1 MATVSAPAKRA
12 QRLRPAPLW
21 LSLLLAFLAYFLLDF
36 SLRLFYG
43 SMSDVSL
50 WAWQPLVFTL
60 LWSGT
65 MTAIAALLPRT
76 GRRIFLLVTFV
87 PLALLT
93 IAHCVLY
100 QLTGTCFSFADLAY
114 AGDGARFVSAA
125 YFHLKVGQW
134 LSIAVC
140 LAMMLCAVIFM
151 PKARPGRR
159 GRIVAAVLA
168 VACAAGI
175 VVVHNVLAYRG
186 DDQDRSEYLSWD
198 NAESHDTFRD
208 TYTDFS
214 NPNRCLMLTGLY
226 QYTVRGAAVT
236 LWPQDTA
243 TDQRLA
249 ELDDYYASHPK
260 EAADTPMTGA
270 FAGKNLILIMMES
283 VDDWLVTPE
292 YMPNL
297 YRLEQEGVYFRNYY
311 APIFLA
317 AATFNSEFTANTG
330 MIAPEYQVRNSY
342 YTEHALPYSLANLF
356 CDAGYRARSY
366 HAANPNIYNRGQIHL
381 NFGYESYNDYGD
393 LGMDDYMLDSQL
405 LRGYDQIVSD
415 EPFFSFII
423 TYSGHGPYTTEQQ
436 NISEPHLDRART
448 VIDYSTVPYTTE
460 AQKEE
465 YTRAVAQAM
474 ETDAFIGGLRE
485 QLEADGHAEDT
496 VLMLF
501 TDHYCKYFSDT
512 ELIEA
517 IKGTSD
523 HNLLSNVPFVI
534 WTEGITP
541 QVSENTSA
549 RWTSRRRS
557 WTCSRWT
564 PTCAIISA
572 TICSARTAAWSTF
585 ATTRGMTA
593 RPMTPAMTPQAIR
606 PCWPCASSSMSRRI
620 RSAMTTLP
628 ICSGAGSSIRMNRN
642 AAKSAPNAMHSG
654 RFSDFRGHPF
664 IPGIRSRI
672 VLDSLTVTVHAA
684 ECVVPSAAV
693 ICRITDV
700 EPTAAAVAVTE

>member
-1 MATVSAPAKRA
+1 MATVSAPVKRA
-12 QRLRPAPLW
+12 RRLRLAPLW
-21 LSLLLAFLAYFLLDF
+21 LSLLPAFLAYFFLDF

-43 SMSDVSL
+43 AMSNVSL

-87 PLALLT
+87 PFALLT
-93 IAHCVLY
+93 ITHCVLY

-140 LAMMLCAVIFM
+140 LALMLCAVIFT
-151 PKARPGRR
+151 PQTHIGRR
-159 GRIVAAVLA
+159 GGIAAAVLA
-168 VACAAGI
+168 AACAAGI
-175 VVVHNVLAYRG
+175 FVVHTTQMPRG
-186 DDQDRSEYLSWD
+186 GIMEHNEYLAWND
-198 NAESHDTFRD
+198 AESHDTLADAYAEFI
-208 TYTDFS
+208 
-214 NPNRCLMLTGLY
+214 NANRCLMFSGLY
-226 QYTVRGAAVT
+226 QYTVRGAVVT
-236 LWPQDTA
+236 IWPQTTADTE
-243 TDQRLA
+243 RIA
-249 ELDDYYASHPK
+249 ELDAYYAAHPK
-260 EAADTPMTGA
+260 QAADTPMTGA

-356 CDAGYRARSY
+356 CDAGYSARSY

-485 QLEADGHAEDT
+485 RLEADGHAEDT

-501 TDHYCKYFSDT
+501 TDHYCKYFSDA
-512 ELIEA
+512 EFISA
-517 IKGTSD
+517 IKGETD
-523 HNLLSNVPFVI
+523 RNMLSNVPFVI

-541 QVSENTSA
+541 QVYDKYVSTMDIA
-549 RWTSRRRS
+549 
-557 WTCSRWT
+557 
-564 PTCAIISA
+564 PTVVDLFSLDADLRYYIGNDMFGPDGGVVYF
-572 TICSARTAAWSTF
+572 RNYAWYDGKTYD
-585 ATTRGMTA
+585 TGND
-593 RPMTPAMTPQAIR
+593 
-606 PCWPCASSSMSRRI
+606 ASSNPAVLAMREQAREQLDVSQDTFRYDYFACLQRR
-620 RSAMTTLP
+620 
-628 ICSGAGSSIRMNRN
+628 
-642 AAKSAPNAMHSG
+642 
-654 RFSDFRGHPF
+654 
-664 IPGIRSRI
+664 GI
-672 VLDSLTVTVHAA
+672 LNPD
-684 ECVVPSAAV
+684 E
-693 ICRITDV
+693 
-700 EPTAAAVAVTE
+700 

>member
-1 MATVSAPAKRA
+1 MATVSAPVKRA
-12 QRLRPAPLW
+12 RRLRPAPLW
-21 LSLLLAFLAYFLLDF
+21 LSLLPAFLAYFFLDF

-43 SMSDVSL
+43 AMSNVSL

-87 PLALLT
+87 PFALLT
-93 IAHCVLY
+93 ITHCVLY

-140 LAMMLCAVIFM
+140 LAMMLCAVIFT
-151 PKARPGRR
+151 PQTHVGRR
-159 GRIVAAVLA
+159 GGIAAAVLA
-168 VACAAGI
+168 AACAAGI
-175 VVVHNVLAYRG
+175 FVVHTVLMPKGGAVEH
-186 DDQDRSEYLSWD
+186 SEYLAWD
-198 NAESHDTFRD
+198 NAESHDTLADAYAEF
-208 TYTDFS
+208 T
-214 NPNRCLMLTGLY
+214 NANRCLMFSGLY
-226 QYTVRGAAVT
+226 QYTVRGAVVT
-236 LWPQDTA
+236 IWPQTTADTE
-243 TDQRLA
+243 RIA
-249 ELDDYYASHPK
+249 ELDAYYAAHPK
-260 EAADTPMTGA
+260 QAADTPMTGA
-270 FAGKNLILIMMES
+270 FAGKNLIFIMMES
-283 VDDWLVTPE
+283 MDDWLVTPE

-297 YRLEQEGVYFRNYY
+297 YRLEQEGVDFRNYY

-356 CDAGYRARSY
+356 RDAGYRARSY
-366 HAANPNIYNRGQIHL
+366 HAANPSIYNRGEIHL

-436 NISEPHLDRART
+436 NISEPHLDRARA

-485 QLEADGHAEDT
+485 RLEADGHAEDT

-501 TDHYCKYFSDT
+501 TDHYCKYFSDA
-512 ELIEA
+512 ELISA
-517 IKGTSD
+517 IKGETD
-523 HNLLSNVPFVI
+523 RNMLSNVPFVI

-541 QVSENTSA
+541 QVSEKYVSTMDIA
-549 RWTSRRRS
+549 
-557 WTCSRWT
+557 
-564 PTCAIISA
+564 PTIVDLFSLDADLRYYIGNDMFGPDGGVVYF
-572 TICSARTAAWSTF
+572 RNYAWYDGKTYD
-585 ATTRGMTA
+585 TGND
-593 RPMTPAMTPQAIR
+593 
-606 PCWPCASSSMSRRI
+606 ASSNPAVLAMREQAREQLDVSQDTFRYDYFACLQRR
-620 RSAMTTLP
+620 
-628 ICSGAGSSIRMNRN
+628 
-642 AAKSAPNAMHSG
+642 
-654 RFSDFRGHPF
+654 
-664 IPGIRSRI
+664 GI
-672 VLDSLTVTVHAA
+672 LNPD
-684 ECVVPSAAV
+684 E
-693 ICRITDV
+693 
-700 EPTAAAVAVTE
+700 

>member
-1 MATVSAPAKRA
+1 MATVSAPVERVR
-12 QRLRPAPLW
+12 RLRPAPLW
-21 LSLLLAFLAYFLLDF
+21 LSLLPAFLAYFLLDF

-114 AGDGARFVSAA
+114 AGDGARFVSAS
-125 YFHLKVGQW
+125 YFRLRKGEW
-134 LSIAVC
+134 FSLAVC

-151 PKARPGRR
+151 PKAHVGRR
-159 GRIVAAVLA
+159 GGIAAAVLA
-168 VACAAGI
+168 AACAAGI
-175 VVVHNVLAYRG
+175 LVVHTTQMPQGGIVEHN
-186 DDQDRSEYLSWD
+186 EYFAWN
-198 NAESHDTFRD
+198 NAASHDTLSE
-208 TYTDFS
+208 TYAEFT
-214 NPNRCLMLTGLY
+214 NANRCLMLTGLY

-297 YRLEQEGVYFRNYY
+297 WRMEQEGLYFPNYY
-311 APIFLA
+311 APMFLA

-330 MIAPEYQVRNSY
+330 LIAPEYQVRNSY
-342 YTEHALPYSLANLF
+342 YAEHALPYSLANLF

-485 QLEADGHAEDT
+485 RLEAAGHAEDT

-501 TDHYCKYFSDT
+501 TDHYCKYFSDV
-512 ELIEA
+512 ELISA
-517 IKGTSD
+517 IKGETD
-523 HNLLSNVPFVI
+523 RNMLSNVPFVI

-541 QVSENTSA
+541 QVSEKYVSTMDIA
-549 RWTSRRRS
+549 
-557 WTCSRWT
+557 
-564 PTCAIISA
+564 PTIVDLFSLDADLRYYIGNDMFGPDGGVVYF
-572 TICSARTAAWSTF
+572 RNYAWYDGKTYD
-585 ATTRGMTA
+585 TGND
-593 RPMTPAMTPQAIR
+593 
-606 PCWPCASSSMSRRI
+606 ASSNPAVLAMREQLNVSQDTFRYDYFAYLQRR
-620 RSAMTTLP
+620 
-628 ICSGAGSSIRMNRN
+628 
-642 AAKSAPNAMHSG
+642 
-654 RFSDFRGHPF
+654 
-664 IPGIRSRI
+664 GI
-672 VLDSLTVTVHAA
+672 LNPD
-684 ECVVPSAAV
+684 E
-693 ICRITDV
+693 
-700 EPTAAAVAVTE
+700 

>member
-1 MATVSAPAKRA
+1 MATVSAPVKRMR
-12 QRLRPAPLW
+12 RLRPAPLW
-21 LSLLLAFLAYFLLDF
+21 LSLLPAFLAYFFLDF

-43 SMSDVSL
+43 AMSDVSL

-87 PLALLT
+87 PFVLLSIT
-93 IAHCVLY
+93 HCVLY

-140 LAMMLCAVIFM
+140 LALMLSAVIFT
-151 PKARPGRR
+151 PQTHVGRR
-159 GRIVAAVLA
+159 GGIAAAVLA
-168 VACAAGI
+168 AACAAGI
-175 VVVHNVLAYRG
+175 FVVHTTQMPRG
-186 DDQDRSEYLSWD
+186 GAVEHSEYLAWD
-198 NAESHDTFRD
+198 NAESHDTLADAYAEF
-208 TYTDFS
+208 T
-214 NPNRCLMLTGLY
+214 NANRCLMFSGLY

-236 LWPQDTA
+236 LWPQTTADTE
-243 TDQRLA
+243 RIA
-249 ELDDYYASHPK
+249 ELDAYYAAHPK
-260 EAADTPMTGA
+260 QAADTPLTGA
-270 FAGKNLILIMMES
+270 FAGKNLIMMES

-297 YRLEQEGVYFRNYY
+297 YRLEQEGVDFRNYY

-330 MIAPEYQVRNSY
+330 LIAPEYQVRNSY
-342 YTEHALPYSLANLF
+342 YSEHALPYSLPNRF
-356 CDAGYRARSY
+356 RDAGYRARSY

-436 NISEPHLDRART
+436 NISEPHLDRARA

-485 QLEADGHAEDT
+485 RLEADGHAEDT
-496 VLMLF
+496 VLVLF

-541 QVSENTSA
+541 QVSEKYVSTMDIAPTIVDLFSLDTDLRYYIGNDMFGPDGGVVYFRNYAWYDGKTYDTGNDASTNPA
-549 RWTSRRRS
+549 VLAMRRQVREQLDVS
-557 WTCSRWT
+557 QD
-564 PTCAIISA
+564 
-572 TICSARTAAWSTF
+572 TF
-585 ATTRGMTA
+585 RYDYFAYLQRRGILN
-593 RPMTPAMTPQAIR
+593 P
-606 PCWPCASSSMSRRI
+606 
-620 RSAMTTLP
+620 
-628 ICSGAGSSIRMNRN
+628 
-642 AAKSAPNAMHSG
+642 
-654 RFSDFRGHPF
+654 D
-664 IPGIRSRI
+664 
-672 VLDSLTVTVHAA
+672 
-684 ECVVPSAAV
+684 E
-693 ICRITDV
+693 
-700 EPTAAAVAVTE
+700 

>member
-1 MATVSAPAKRA
+1 MATVSAPVKRVR
-12 QRLRPAPLW
+12 RLRPAPLW
-21 LSLLLAFLAYFLLDF
+21 LSLLPAFLAYYFLDF

-43 SMSDVSL
+43 AMSDVSL

-87 PLALLT
+87 PFALLT

-140 LAMMLCAVIFM
+140 LALMLCAVIFT
-151 PKARPGRR
+151 PQTRVGRR
-159 GRIVAAVLA
+159 GGIAAAVLA
-168 VACAAGI
+168 AACAAGI
-175 VVVHNVLAYRG
+175 FAVHTVLMPKGGAVEH
-186 DDQDRSEYLSWD
+186 SEYLAWD
-198 NAESHDTFRD
+198 NAESHDTLADAYAEF
-208 TYTDFS
+208 T
-214 NPNRCLMLTGLY
+214 NANRCLMFSGLY
-226 QYTVRGAAVT
+226 QYTVRGAVVT
-236 LWPQDTA
+236 IWPQTTADTE
-243 TDQRLA
+243 RIA
-249 ELDDYYASHPK
+249 ELDAYYAAHPK
-260 EAADTPMTGA
+260 QAADTPMTGA

-297 YRLEQEGVYFRNYY
+297 YRLEQEGVYSRNYY

-342 YTEHALPYSLANLF
+342 YSEHALPYSLPNRF
-356 CDAGYRARSY
+356 RDAGYCARSF

-381 NFGYESYNDYGD
+381 NFGYESYNDASVLD
-393 LGMDDYMLDSQL
+393 MDSYMLDAQML
-405 LRGYDQIVSD
+405 NGYDRIVSD

-423 TYSGHGPYTTEQQ
+423 TYSGHGPYTEEQDT
-436 NISEPHLDRART
+436 ISAPHLARARA
-448 VIDYSTVPYTTE
+448 VIDYSTVPYTAE

-474 ETDAFIGGLRE
+474 ETDALIGGLRE
-485 QLEADGHAEDT
+485 RLEADGHAEDT

-517 IKGTSD
+517 IKGTGD
-523 HNLLSNVPFVI
+523 HNLLSNVQFVI
-534 WTEGITP
+534 WTEGIAP
-541 QVSENTSA
+541 QVYDKYVSTMDIA
-549 RWTSRRRS
+549 
-557 WTCSRWT
+557 
-564 PTCAIISA
+564 PTVVDLFSLDADLRYYIGNDMFGPDGGVVYF
-572 TICSARTAAWSTF
+572 RNYAWYDGKTYD
-585 ATTRGMTA
+585 TGND
-593 RPMTPAMTPQAIR
+593 
-606 PCWPCASSSMSRRI
+606 ASSNPAVLAMREQVREQLDVSQDTFRYDYFACLQRR
-620 RSAMTTLP
+620 
-628 ICSGAGSSIRMNRN
+628 
-642 AAKSAPNAMHSG
+642 
-654 RFSDFRGHPF
+654 
-664 IPGIRSRI
+664 GI
-672 VLDSLTVTVHAA
+672 LNPD
-684 ECVVPSAAV
+684 E
-693 ICRITDV
+693 
-700 EPTAAAVAVTE
+700 

>member
-1 MATVSAPAKRA
+1 MATVSAPVKRA
-12 QRLRPAPLW
+12 RRLRLAPLW
-21 LSLLLAFLAYFLLDF
+21 LGLLPAFLAYFFLDF

-43 SMSDVSL
+43 AMSNVSL

-87 PLALLT
+87 PFALLT
-93 IAHCVLY
+93 ITHCVLY

-140 LAMMLCAVIFM
+140 LALMLCAVIFT
-151 PKARPGRR
+151 PQTHIGRR
-159 GRIVAAVLA
+159 GGIAAAVLA
-168 VACAAGI
+168 AACAAGI
-175 VVVHNVLAYRG
+175 FVVHTTQMPRG
-186 DDQDRSEYLSWD
+186 GIMEHNEYLAWND
-198 NAESHDTFRD
+198 AESHDTLADAYAEFI
-208 TYTDFS
+208 
-214 NPNRCLMLTGLY
+214 NANRCLMFSGLY
-226 QYTVRGAAVT
+226 QYTVRGAVVT
-236 LWPQDTA
+236 IWPQTTADTE
-243 TDQRLA
+243 RIA
-249 ELDDYYASHPK
+249 ELDAYYAAHPK
-260 EAADTPMTGA
+260 QAADTPMTGA

-342 YTEHALPYSLANLF
+342 YSEHALPYSLPNRF
-356 CDAGYRARSY
+356 RDAGYCALSF

-381 NFGYESYNDYGD
+381 NFGYESYN
-393 LGMDDYMLDSQL
+393 
-405 LRGYDQIVSD
+405 
-415 EPFFSFII
+415 FII
-423 TYSGHGPYTTEQQ
+423 TYSGHGPYTEEQDT
-436 NISEPHLDRART
+436 ISAPHLARARA

-485 QLEADGHAEDT
+485 RLEADGHAEDT

-501 TDHYCKYFSDT
+501 TDHYCKYFSDA
-512 ELIEA
+512 EFISA
-517 IKGTSD
+517 IKGETD
-523 HNLLSNVPFVI
+523 RNMLSNVPFVI
-534 WTEGITP
+534 WAEGIAP
-541 QVSENTSA
+541 QVYDKYVSTMDIA
-549 RWTSRRRS
+549 
-557 WTCSRWT
+557 
-564 PTCAIISA
+564 PTVVDLFSLDADLRYYIGNDMFGPDGGVVYF
-572 TICSARTAAWSTF
+572 RNYAWYDGKTYD
-585 ATTRGMTA
+585 TGND
-593 RPMTPAMTPQAIR
+593 
-606 PCWPCASSSMSRRI
+606 ASSNPAVLAMREQVREQLDVSQDTFRYDYFACLQRR
-620 RSAMTTLP
+620 
-628 ICSGAGSSIRMNRN
+628 
-642 AAKSAPNAMHSG
+642 
-654 RFSDFRGHPF
+654 
-664 IPGIRSRI
+664 GI
-672 VLDSLTVTVHAA
+672 LNPD
-684 ECVVPSAAV
+684 E
-693 ICRITDV
+693 
-700 EPTAAAVAVTE
+700 

>member
-1 MATVSAPAKRA
+1 MATVSAPVKRVR
-12 QRLRPAPLW
+12 RLRPAPLW
-21 LSLLLAFLAYFLLDF
+21 LSLLPAFLAYFFLDF

-43 SMSDVSL
+43 AMSDVSL

-87 PLALLT
+87 PFALLT

-140 LAMMLCAVIFM
+140 LALMLCAVIFT
-151 PKARPGRR
+151 PQTRPGRR
-159 GRIVAAVLA
+159 GRIAAAVLA
-168 VACAAGI
+168 AACAAGI
-175 VVVHNVLAYRG
+175 FVVHTTQMPRG
-186 DDQDRSEYLSWD
+186 GIVEHNEYLAWD
-198 NAESHDTFRD
+198 NAESHDTLADAYAEF
-208 TYTDFS
+208 T
-214 NPNRCLMLTGLY
+214 NANRCLMLTGLY

-236 LWPQDTA
+236 LWPQTTADTE
-243 TDQRLA
+243 RIA
-249 ELDDYYASHPK
+249 ELDAYYAAHPK
-260 EAADTPMTGA
+260 QAADTPMTGA

-330 MIAPEYQVRNSY
+330 LIAPEYQVRNSY
-342 YTEHALPYSLANLF
+342 YAEHALPYSLANLF
-356 CDAGYRARSY
+356 RDAGYRARSY

-405 LRGYDQIVSD
+405 LRGYDRIVSD

-423 TYSGHGPYTTEQQ
+423 TYSGHGPYTEEQDT
-436 NISEPHLDRART
+436 ISAPHLARARA

-485 QLEADGHAEDT
+485 RLEADGHAKDT

-517 IKGTSD
+517 IKGTGD

-541 QVSENTSA
+541 QVSEKYVSTMDIAPTVVDLFSLDADLRYYIGNDMFGPNGGVVYFRNYAWYDGKTYDTGNDASTNPA
-549 RWTSRRRS
+549 VLAMREHVREQIDISQDTFRS
-557 WTCSRWT
+557 DY
-564 PTCAIISA
+564 
-572 TICSARTAAWSTF
+572 F
-585 ATTRGMTA
+585 AYL
-593 RPMTPAMTPQAIR
+593 QK
-606 PCWPCASSSMSRRI
+606 
-620 RSAMTTLP
+620 RS
-628 ICSGAGSSIRMNRN
+628 G
-642 AAKSAPNAMHSG
+642 
-654 RFSDFRGHPF
+654 
-664 IPGIRSRI
+664 
-672 VLDSLTVTVHAA
+672 
-684 ECVVPSAAV
+684 E
-693 ICRITDV
+693 
-700 EPTAAAVAVTE
+700 TETK

>member
-1 MATVSAPAKRA
+1 MATVSAPVKRVR
-12 QRLRPAPLW
+12 RLRPAPLW
-21 LSLLLAFLAYFLLDF
+21 LSLLPAFLAYFFLDF

-43 SMSDVSL
+43 AMSNVSL

-87 PLALLT
+87 PFALLT

-140 LAMMLCAVIFM
+140 LALMLCAVIFT
-151 PKARPGRR
+151 PQTRPGRR
-159 GRIVAAVLA
+159 GGIAAAALA
-168 VACAAGI
+168 IACAVG
-175 VVVHNVLAYRG
+175 VFTVHTMLMPKGGAVEH
-186 DDQDRSEYLSWD
+186 SEYLAWD
-198 NAESHDTFRD
+198 NAESHDTLADAYAEF
-208 TYTDFS
+208 T
-214 NPNRCLMLTGLY
+214 NANRCLMLTGLY

-243 TDQRLA
+243 TDQRIA

-260 EAADTPMTGA
+260 EAADTPMTGV
-270 FAGKNLILIMMES
+270 FAGKNLIFIMMES
-283 VDDWLVTPE
+283 MDDWFVTPE

-297 YRLEQEGVYFRNYY
+297 YRMEQEGVYFRNYY

-342 YTEHALPYSLANLF
+342 YAEHALPYSLANLF
-356 CDAGYRARSY
+356 RDAGYRARSY

-381 NFGYESYNDYGD
+381 NFGYESYSDYGD

-436 NISEPHLDRART
+436 NISDPHLEQARAA
-448 VIDYSTVPYTTE
+448 IDYSTVPYTTE

-485 QLEADGHAEDT
+485 RLEADGHAEDT
-496 VLMLF
+496 VLVLF

-517 IKGTSD
+517 IKGTGD

-541 QVSENTSA
+541 QVYDKYVSTMDIAPTIVDLFSLDADLRYYIGNDMFGPDGGVVYFRNYAWYDGKTYDTGNDASTNPAVLAMREQVREQIDVSQDTFRYDYFA
-549 RWTSRRRS
+549 YLQRR
-557 WTCSRWT
+557 
-564 PTCAIISA
+564 
-572 TICSARTAAWSTF
+572 
-585 ATTRGMTA
+585 
-593 RPMTPAMTPQAIR
+593 
-606 PCWPCASSSMSRRI
+606 
-620 RSAMTTLP
+620 
-628 ICSGAGSSIRMNRN
+628 
-642 AAKSAPNAMHSG
+642 
-654 RFSDFRGHPF
+654 
-664 IPGIRSRI
+664 GI
-672 VLDSLTVTVHAA
+672 LNPD
-684 ECVVPSAAV
+684 E
-693 ICRITDV
+693 
-700 EPTAAAVAVTE
+700 

>member
-114 AGDGARFVSAA
+114 AGDGARFISAS
-125 YFHLKVGQW
+125 YFRLRKGEW
-134 LSIAVC
+134 FSLTVC

-175 VVVHNVLAYRG
+175 IVVHNVLVYRG

-342 YTEHALPYSLANLF
+342 YAEHALPYSLANLF
-356 CDAGYRARSY
+356 RDAGYRARSY

-501 TDHYCKYFSDT
+501 TDHYCKYFSDV
-512 ELIEA
+512 ELISA
-517 IKGTSD
+517 IKGETD
-523 HNLLSNVPFVI
+523 RNMLSNVPFVI

-541 QVSENTSA
+541 QVSEKYVSTMDIA
-549 RWTSRRRS
+549 
-557 WTCSRWT
+557 
-564 PTCAIISA
+564 PTIVDLFSLDADLRYYIGNDMFGPDGGVVYF
-572 TICSARTAAWSTF
+572 RNYAWYDGKTYD
-585 ATTRGMTA
+585 TGND
-593 RPMTPAMTPQAIR
+593 
-606 PCWPCASSSMSRRI
+606 ASSNPAVLAMREQLDVSQDTFRYDYFAYLQRR
-620 RSAMTTLP
+620 
-628 ICSGAGSSIRMNRN
+628 
-642 AAKSAPNAMHSG
+642 
-654 RFSDFRGHPF
+654 
-664 IPGIRSRI
+664 GI
-672 VLDSLTVTVHAA
+672 LNPD
-684 ECVVPSAAV
+684 E
-693 ICRITDV
+693 
-700 EPTAAAVAVTE
+700 

>member
-114 AGDGARFVSAA
+114 AGDGARFISAS
-125 YFHLKVGQW
+125 YFRLRKGEW
-134 LSIAVC
+134 FSLAVC
-140 LAMMLCAVIFM
+140 LVMMLCAVIFM
-151 PKARPGRR
+151 PQTHVGRR
-159 GRIVAAVLA
+159 GRIAAAVLA
-168 VACAAGI
+168 AACAAGI
-175 VVVHNVLAYRG
+175 LVVHTTQMPRDGIVEHN
-186 DDQDRSEYLSWD
+186 EYFAWND
-198 NAESHDTFRD
+198 AASHDTLSE
-208 TYTDFS
+208 TYAEFT
-214 NPNRCLMLTGLY
+214 NANRCLMLTGLY

-297 YRLEQEGVYFRNYY
+297 WRMEQEGLYFPNYY
-311 APIFLA
+311 APMFLA

-330 MIAPEYQVRNSY
+330 LIAPEYQVRNSY
-342 YTEHALPYSLANLF
+342 YAEHALPYSLANLF
-356 CDAGYRARSY
+356 RDAGYSARSY

-485 QLEADGHAEDT
+485 RLEADGHAEDT

-501 TDHYCKYFSDT
+501 TDHYCKYFSDA
-512 ELIEA
+512 ELISA
-517 IKGTSD
+517 IKGETD
-523 HNLLSNVPFVI
+523 RNMLSNVPFVI

-541 QVSENTSA
+541 QVSEKYVSTMDIAPTIVDLFSLDADLRYYIGNDMFGPDGGVVYFRNYAWYDGKTYDTGSDDA
-549 RWTSRRRS
+549 PDPAVLAMRRQVREQLDVS
-557 WTCSRWT
+557 QD
-564 PTCAIISA
+564 
-572 TICSARTAAWSTF
+572 TF
-585 ATTRGMTA
+585 RYDYFAYLQRRGILN
-593 RPMTPAMTPQAIR
+593 P
-606 PCWPCASSSMSRRI
+606 
-620 RSAMTTLP
+620 
-628 ICSGAGSSIRMNRN
+628 
-642 AAKSAPNAMHSG
+642 
-654 RFSDFRGHPF
+654 D
-664 IPGIRSRI
+664 
-672 VLDSLTVTVHAA
+672 
-684 ECVVPSAAV
+684 E
-693 ICRITDV
+693 
-700 EPTAAAVAVTE
+700 

>member
-1 MATVSAPAKRA
+1 MATVSAPVKRA
-12 QRLRPAPLW
+12 RRLRPAPLW
-21 LSLLLAFLAYFLLDF
+21 LSLLPAFLAYFFLDF

-43 SMSDVSL
+43 AMSNVSL

-87 PLALLT
+87 PFALLT
-93 IAHCVLY
+93 ITHCVLY

-134 LSIAVC
+134 LSIVVC
-140 LAMMLCAVIFM
+140 LALMLCAVIFT
-151 PKARPGRR
+151 PQTHVGRR
-159 GRIVAAVLA
+159 GGIAAAVLA
-168 VACAAGI
+168 AVCAAGI
-175 VVVHNVLAYRG
+175 FVVHTTQMPRG
-186 DDQDRSEYLSWD
+186 GAVEHSEYLAWD
-198 NAESHDTFRD
+198 NAESHDTLADAYAEF
-208 TYTDFS
+208 T
-214 NPNRCLMLTGLY
+214 NANRCLMFSGLY

-236 LWPQDTA
+236 IWPQTTADTE
-243 TDQRLA
+243 RIA
-249 ELDDYYASHPK
+249 ELDAYYAAHPK
-260 EAADTPMTGA
+260 QAADTPMTGA

-342 YTEHALPYSLANLF
+342 YSEHALPYSLPNRF
-356 CDAGYRARSY
+356 RDAGYCARSF

-405 LRGYDQIVSD
+405 LRGYYQIVSD

-436 NISEPHLDRART
+436 NISEPHLDRARA

-485 QLEADGHAEDT
+485 RLEADGHAEDT
-496 VLMLF
+496 VLVLF

-517 IKGTSD
+517 IKGTGD

-541 QVSENTSA
+541 QVSEKYVSTMDIAPTIVDLFSLDADLRYYIGNDMFGPDGGVVYFRNYAWYDGKTYDTGNDASTNPA
-549 RWTSRRRS
+549 VLAMREQVREQIDISQDTFRSDYFAYLQRR
-557 WTCSRWT
+557 
-564 PTCAIISA
+564 
-572 TICSARTAAWSTF
+572 
-585 ATTRGMTA
+585 
-593 RPMTPAMTPQAIR
+593 
-606 PCWPCASSSMSRRI
+606 
-620 RSAMTTLP
+620 
-628 ICSGAGSSIRMNRN
+628 
-642 AAKSAPNAMHSG
+642 
-654 RFSDFRGHPF
+654 
-664 IPGIRSRI
+664 GI
-672 VLDSLTVTVHAA
+672 LNPD
-684 ECVVPSAAV
+684 E
-693 ICRITDV
+693 
-700 EPTAAAVAVTE
+700 

>member
-1 MATVSAPAKRA
+1 MATVSAPVKRVR
-12 QRLRPAPLW
+12 RLRPVPLW
-21 LSLLLAFLAYFLLDF
+21 LSLLLAFLAYFFLDF

-43 SMSDVSL
+43 AMSNVSL

-60 LWSGT
+60 LWSGM

-87 PLALLT
+87 PFALLT

-140 LAMMLCAVIFM
+140 LALMLCAVIFT
-151 PKARPGRR
+151 PQTHVGRR
-159 GRIVAAVLA
+159 GGIAAA
-168 VACAAGI
+168 AAGI
-175 VVVHNVLAYRG
+175 FVVHTTQMPRG
-186 DDQDRSEYLSWD
+186 GIVEHNEYLAWND
-198 NAESHDTFRD
+198 AESHDTLADAYAEF
-208 TYTDFS
+208 T
-214 NPNRCLMLTGLY
+214 NANRCLMFSGLY

-236 LWPQDTA
+236 LWQQTTADTE
-243 TDQRLA
+243 RIA

-342 YTEHALPYSLANLF
+342 YAEHALPYSLPNRF
-356 CDAGYRARSY
+356 RDAGYCARSF

-381 NFGYESYNDYGD
+381 NFGYESYSDYGD

-405 LRGYDQIVSD
+405 LRGYDRIVSD

-436 NISEPHLDRART
+436 NISDPHLEQARAA
-448 VIDYSTVPYTTE
+448 IDYSTVPYTTE

-474 ETDAFIGGLRE
+474 ETDAFIGGLRK

-496 VLMLF
+496 VLVLF
-501 TDHYCKYFSDT
+501 ADHYCKYFSDT

-517 IKGTSD
+517 IKGTGD

-541 QVSENTSA
+541 QVSEKYVSTMDIAPTIVDLFSLDADLRYYIGNDMFGSDGGVVYFRNYAWYDGKTYDTGNDASTNPA
-549 RWTSRRRS
+549 VLAMREHVHEQIDISQDTFRS
-557 WTCSRWT
+557 DY
-564 PTCAIISA
+564 
-572 TICSARTAAWSTF
+572 F
-585 ATTRGMTA
+585 AYL
-593 RPMTPAMTPQAIR
+593 QK
-606 PCWPCASSSMSRRI
+606 
-620 RSAMTTLP
+620 RS
-628 ICSGAGSSIRMNRN
+628 G
-642 AAKSAPNAMHSG
+642 
-654 RFSDFRGHPF
+654 
-664 IPGIRSRI
+664 
-672 VLDSLTVTVHAA
+672 
-684 ECVVPSAAV
+684 E
-693 ICRITDV
+693 
-700 EPTAAAVAVTE
+700 TETK

>member
-1 MATVSAPAKRA
+1 M
-12 QRLRPAPLW
+12 
-21 LSLLLAFLAYFLLDF
+21 
-36 SLRLFYG
+36 
-43 SMSDVSL
+43 SL

-87 PLALLT
+87 PFVLLT

-140 LAMMLCAVIFM
+140 LALMLSAVIFT

-168 VACAAGI
+168 AACAAGI
-175 VVVHNVLAYRG
+175 FVVHTVLMPKGGAVEH
-186 DDQDRSEYLSWD
+186 SEYLAWD
-198 NAESHDTFRD
+198 NAESHDTLADAYAEF
-208 TYTDFS
+208 T
-214 NPNRCLMLTGLY
+214 NANCCLMLTGLY
-226 QYTVRGAAVT
+226 QYTVRGAVVT
-236 LWPQDTA
+236 IWPQTTADTE
-243 TDQRLA
+243 RIA
-249 ELDDYYASHPK
+249 ELDAYYAAHPK
-260 EAADTPMTGA
+260 QAADTPLTGA
-270 FAGKNLILIMMES
+270 FAGKNLIFIMMES
-283 VDDWLVTPE
+283 MDDWFVTPE

-342 YTEHALPYSLANLF
+342 YAEHALPYSLANLF
-356 CDAGYRARSY
+356 RDAGYRARSY

-393 LGMDDYMLDSQL
+393 LGMDDYTLDSQL
-405 LRGYDQIVSD
+405 LRGYDRIVSD

-436 NISEPHLDRART
+436 NISEPHLDRARAM
-448 VIDYSTVPYTTE
+448 IDYSTVPYTTE

-474 ETDAFIGGLRE
+474 ETDAFIGGLRKR
-485 QLEADGHAEDT
+485 LEADGHAEDT

-501 TDHYCKYFSDT
+501 TDHYCKYFSDA
-512 ELIEA
+512 ELISA
-517 IKGTSD
+517 IKGETD
-523 HNLLSNVPFVI
+523 RNMLSNVPFVI

-541 QVSENTSA
+541 QVYDKYVSTMDIA
-549 RWTSRRRS
+549 
-557 WTCSRWT
+557 
-564 PTCAIISA
+564 PTVVDLFSLDADLRYYIGNDMFGPDGGVVYF
-572 TICSARTAAWSTF
+572 RNYAWYDGKTYD
-585 ATTRGMTA
+585 TGND
-593 RPMTPAMTPQAIR
+593 
-606 PCWPCASSSMSRRI
+606 ASSNPAVLAMREQVREQIDISQDTFRYDYFAYLQRR
-620 RSAMTTLP
+620 
-628 ICSGAGSSIRMNRN
+628 
-642 AAKSAPNAMHSG
+642 
-654 RFSDFRGHPF
+654 
-664 IPGIRSRI
+664 GI
-672 VLDSLTVTVHAA
+672 LNPD
-684 ECVVPSAAV
+684 E
-693 ICRITDV
+693 
-700 EPTAAAVAVTE
+700 

>member
-1 MATVSAPAKRA
+1 MATVSAPVKRVR
-12 QRLRPAPLW
+12 RLRPAPLW

-87 PLALLT
+87 PFALLT
-93 IAHCVLY
+93 ITHCVLY

-140 LAMMLCAVIFM
+140 LALMLCAVIFM

-159 GRIVAAVLA
+159 GRIVAA
-168 VACAAGI
+168 
-175 VVVHNVLAYRG
+175 VLAYRG

-342 YTEHALPYSLANLF
+342 YAEHALPYSLANLF
-356 CDAGYRARSY
+356 RDAGYSARSY

-517 IKGTSD
+517 IKGETD
-523 HNLLSNVPFVI
+523 RNMLSNVPFVI

-541 QVSENTSA
+541 QVSEKYVSTMDIA
-549 RWTSRRRS
+549 
-557 WTCSRWT
+557 
-564 PTCAIISA
+564 PTIVDLFSLDADLRYYIGNDMFGPDGGVVYF
-572 TICSARTAAWSTF
+572 RNYAWYDGKTYD
-585 ATTRGMTA
+585 TGND
-593 RPMTPAMTPQAIR
+593 
-606 PCWPCASSSMSRRI
+606 ASSNPAVLALRRQV
-620 RSAMTTLP
+620 REQLDVSQDT
-628 ICSGAGSSIRMNRN
+628 
-642 AAKSAPNAMHSG
+642 
-654 RFSDFRGHPF
+654 FRYDYF
-664 IPGIRSRI
+664 AYLQRRGI
-672 VLDSLTVTVHAA
+672 LNPD
-684 ECVVPSAAV
+684 E
-693 ICRITDV
+693 
-700 EPTAAAVAVTE
+700 

>member
-1 MATVSAPAKRA
+1 MATVSAPVKRA
-12 QRLRPAPLW
+12 RRLRPAPLW
-21 LSLLLAFLAYFLLDF
+21 LSLLPAFLAYFFLDF

-43 SMSDVSL
+43 AMSNVSL

-87 PLALLT
+87 PFVLLT
-93 IAHCVLY
+93 ITHCVLY

-140 LAMMLCAVIFM
+140 LALMLCAVIFT
-151 PKARPGRR
+151 PQTHVGRR
-159 GRIVAAVLA
+159 GGIAAAVLA
-168 VACAAGI
+168 AACAAGI
-175 VVVHNVLAYRG
+175 FVVHATQMPRG
-186 DDQDRSEYLSWD
+186 GIVEHNEYLAWD
-198 NAESHDTFRD
+198 NAESHDTLADAYAEF
-208 TYTDFS
+208 T
-214 NPNRCLMLTGLY
+214 NANRCLMFSGLY
-226 QYTVRGAAVT
+226 QYTVRGAVVT
-236 LWPQDTA
+236 IWPQTTADTE
-243 TDQRLA
+243 RIA

-270 FAGKNLILIMMES
+270 FAGKNLIFIMMES

-330 MIAPEYQVRNSY
+330 LIAPEYQVRNSY
-342 YTEHALPYSLANLF
+342 YSEHALPYSLANLF
-356 CDAGYRARSY
+356 RDAGYCARSY

-381 NFGYESYNDYGD
+381 NFGYESYNGYGD

-436 NISEPHLDRART
+436 NISEPHLDRARA
-448 VIDYSTVPYTTE
+448 VIDYSAVPYTTE

-485 QLEADGHAEDT
+485 RLEADGHAEDT

-541 QVSENTSA
+541 QVYDKYVSTMDIA
-549 RWTSRRRS
+549 
-557 WTCSRWT
+557 
-564 PTCAIISA
+564 PTIVDLFSLDADLRYYIGNDMFGPDGGVVYF
-572 TICSARTAAWSTF
+572 RNYAWYDGKTYD
-585 ATTRGMTA
+585 TGND
-593 RPMTPAMTPQAIR
+593 
-606 PCWPCASSSMSRRI
+606 
-620 RSAMTTLP
+620 
-628 ICSGAGSSIRMNRN
+628 GSSNP
-642 AAKSAPNAMHSG
+642 AVLAMREQVREQLDVSQ
-654 RFSDFRGHPF
+654 DTFRYDYF
-664 IPGIRSRI
+664 ACLQRRGI
-672 VLDSLTVTVHAA
+672 LNPD
-684 ECVVPSAAV
+684 E
-693 ICRITDV
+693 
-700 EPTAAAVAVTE
+700 

>member
-1 MATVSAPAKRA
+1 MATVSAPVKRA
-12 QRLRPAPLW
+12 RRLRPAPLW
-21 LSLLLAFLAYFLLDF
+21 LSLLPAFLAYFFLDF

-43 SMSDVSL
+43 AMSNVSL

-87 PLALLT
+87 PFALLT
-93 IAHCVLY
+93 ITHCVLY

-140 LAMMLCAVIFM
+140 LALMLCAVIFT
-151 PKARPGRR
+151 PQTRVGRR
-159 GRIVAAVLA
+159 GRI
-168 VACAAGI
+168 
-175 VVVHNVLAYRG
+175 
-186 DDQDRSEYLSWD
+186 
-198 NAESHDTFRD
+198 
-208 TYTDFS
+208 
-214 NPNRCLMLTGLY
+214 
-226 QYTVRGAAVT
+226 AAVT

-342 YTEHALPYSLANLF
+342 YAEHALPYSLANLF
-356 CDAGYRARSY
+356 RDAGYSARSY

-485 QLEADGHAEDT
+485 RLEADGHAEDT

-501 TDHYCKYFSDT
+501 TDHYCKYFSDV
-512 ELIEA
+512 ELISA
-517 IKGTSD
+517 IKGETD
-523 HNLLSNVPFVI
+523 RNMLSNVPFVI

-541 QVSENTSA
+541 QVSEKYVSTMDIAPTIVDLFSLDADLRYYIGNDMFGPDGGVVYFRNYAWYDGKTYDTGSDDA
-549 RWTSRRRS
+549 PDPAVLAMRRQVREQLDVS
-557 WTCSRWT
+557 QD
-564 PTCAIISA
+564 
-572 TICSARTAAWSTF
+572 TF
-585 ATTRGMTA
+585 RYDYFAYLQRRGILN
-593 RPMTPAMTPQAIR
+593 P
-606 PCWPCASSSMSRRI
+606 
-620 RSAMTTLP
+620 
-628 ICSGAGSSIRMNRN
+628 
-642 AAKSAPNAMHSG
+642 
-654 RFSDFRGHPF
+654 D
-664 IPGIRSRI
+664 
-672 VLDSLTVTVHAA
+672 
-684 ECVVPSAAV
+684 E
-693 ICRITDV
+693 
-700 EPTAAAVAVTE
+700 

>member
-1 MATVSAPAKRA
+1 MATVSAPVERVR
-12 QRLRPAPLW
+12 RLRPAPLW
-21 LSLLLAFLAYFLLDF
+21 LSLLPAFLAYFLLDF

-114 AGDGARFVSAA
+114 AGDGARFVSAS
-125 YFHLKVGQW
+125 YFRLRKGEW
-134 LSIAVC
+134 FSLAVC

-151 PKARPGRR
+151 PKAHVGRR
-159 GRIVAAVLA
+159 GGIAAAVLA
-168 VACAAGI
+168 AACAAGI
-175 VVVHNVLAYRG
+175 LVVHTTQMPQGGIVEHN
-186 DDQDRSEYLSWD
+186 EYFAWN
-198 NAESHDTFRD
+198 NAASHDTLSE
-208 TYTDFS
+208 TYAEFT
-214 NPNRCLMLTGLY
+214 NANRCLMLTGLY

-297 YRLEQEGVYFRNYY
+297 WRMEQEGLYFPNYY
-311 APIFLA
+311 APMFLA

-330 MIAPEYQVRNSY
+330 LIAPEYQVRNSY
-342 YTEHALPYSLANLF
+342 YAEHALPYSLANLF

-436 NISEPHLDRART
+436 NISEPHLDRARA

-485 QLEADGHAEDT
+485 RLEADGHAEDT

-501 TDHYCKYFSDT
+501 TDHYCKYFSDV
-512 ELIEA
+512 ELISA
-517 IKGTSD
+517 IKGETD
-523 HNLLSNVPFVI
+523 RNMLSNVPFVI

-541 QVSENTSA
+541 QVSEKYVSTMDIAPTVVDLFSLDADLRYYIGNDMFGPDGGVVYFRNYAWYDGKTYDTGSDDA
-549 RWTSRRRS
+549 PDPAVLAVRRQVREQLNVS
-557 WTCSRWT
+557 QD
-564 PTCAIISA
+564 
-572 TICSARTAAWSTF
+572 TF
-585 ATTRGMTA
+585 RYDYFAYLQRRGILN
-593 RPMTPAMTPQAIR
+593 P
-606 PCWPCASSSMSRRI
+606 
-620 RSAMTTLP
+620 
-628 ICSGAGSSIRMNRN
+628 
-642 AAKSAPNAMHSG
+642 
-654 RFSDFRGHPF
+654 D
-664 IPGIRSRI
+664 
-672 VLDSLTVTVHAA
+672 
-684 ECVVPSAAV
+684 E
-693 ICRITDV
+693 
-700 EPTAAAVAVTE
+700 

>member
-1 MATVSAPAKRA
+1 MATVSAPVKRA
-12 QRLRPAPLW
+12 RRLRPAPLW
-21 LSLLLAFLAYFLLDF
+21 LSLLPAFLAYFFLDF

-43 SMSDVSL
+43 AMSNVPL

-87 PLALLT
+87 PFALLT

-140 LAMMLCAVIFM
+140 LALMLCAVIFT
-151 PKARPGRR
+151 PQTRPGRR
-159 GRIVAAVLA
+159 GRIAAAVLA
-168 VACAAGI
+168 AACAAGI
-175 VVVHNVLAYRG
+175 FAVHTTQMPRG
-186 DDQDRSEYLSWD
+186 GAVEHSEYLAWD
-198 NAESHDTFRD
+198 NAESHDTLADAYAEF
-208 TYTDFS
+208 T
-214 NPNRCLMLTGLY
+214 NANRCLMFSGLY
-226 QYTVRGAAVT
+226 QYTVRGVAVT
-236 LWPQDTA
+236 LWPQTTADTE
-243 TDQRLA
+243 RIA
-249 ELDDYYASHPK
+249 ELDAYYAAHPK
-260 EAADTPMTGA
+260 QAADTPMTGA

-356 CDAGYRARSY
+356 RDAGYRARSY

-485 QLEADGHAEDT
+485 RLEADGHAEDT

-501 TDHYCKYFSDT
+501 TDHYCKYFSDA
-512 ELIEA
+512 ELISA
-517 IKGTSD
+517 IKGETD
-523 HNLLSNVPFVI
+523 RNMLSNVPFVI

-541 QVSENTSA
+541 QVSEKYVSTMDIA
-549 RWTSRRRS
+549 
-557 WTCSRWT
+557 
-564 PTCAIISA
+564 PTIVDLFSLDADLRYYIGNDMFGPDGGVVYF
-572 TICSARTAAWSTF
+572 RNYAWYDGKTYD
-585 ATTRGMTA
+585 TGND
-593 RPMTPAMTPQAIR
+593 
-606 PCWPCASSSMSRRI
+606 ASSNPAVLAMRRQV
-620 RSAMTTLP
+620 REQLDVSQDT
-628 ICSGAGSSIRMNRN
+628 
-642 AAKSAPNAMHSG
+642 
-654 RFSDFRGHPF
+654 FRYDYF
-664 IPGIRSRI
+664 AYLQRRGI
-672 VLDSLTVTVHAA
+672 LNPD
-684 ECVVPSAAV
+684 E
-693 ICRITDV
+693 
-700 EPTAAAVAVTE
+700 

>member
-1 MATVSAPAKRA
+1 MATVSAPVKRA
-12 QRLRPAPLW
+12 RRLRPAPLW
-21 LSLLLAFLAYFLLDF
+21 LSLLPAFLAYFFLDF

-43 SMSDVSL
+43 AMSNVSL

-87 PLALLT
+87 PFALLT

-140 LAMMLCAVIFM
+140 LALMLCAVIFT
-151 PKARPGRR
+151 PQTHVGRR
-159 GRIVAAVLA
+159 GGIAAAVLA
-168 VACAAGI
+168 AACAAGI
-175 VVVHNVLAYRG
+175 FVVHTTQMPRG
-186 DDQDRSEYLSWD
+186 GAVEHSEYLAWD
-198 NAESHDTFRD
+198 NAESHDTLADAYAEF
-208 TYTDFS
+208 T
-214 NPNRCLMLTGLY
+214 NANRCLMFSGLY
-226 QYTVRGAAVT
+226 QYTVRGAVVT
-236 LWPQDTA
+236 IWPQTTADTE
-243 TDQRLA
+243 RIA
-249 ELDDYYASHPK
+249 ELDAYYAAHPK
-260 EAADTPMTGA
+260 QAADTPMTGA

-342 YTEHALPYSLANLF
+342 YTEHALPYSLPNLF
-356 CDAGYRARSY
+356 RDAGYRARSF

-381 NFGYESYNDYGD
+381 NFGYESYSDYGD

-436 NISEPHLDRART
+436 NISEPHLDRARA

-485 QLEADGHAEDT
+485 RLEADGHAEDT
-496 VLMLF
+496 VLVLF
-501 TDHYCKYFSDT
+501 TDHYCKYFSDV
-512 ELIEA
+512 ELISA
-517 IKGTSD
+517 IKGETD
-523 HNLLSNVPFVI
+523 RNMLSNVPFVI

-541 QVSENTSA
+541 RVSEKYVSTMDIA
-549 RWTSRRRS
+549 
-557 WTCSRWT
+557 
-564 PTCAIISA
+564 PTIVDLFSLDADLRYYIGNDMFGPDGGVVYF
-572 TICSARTAAWSTF
+572 RNYAWYDGKTYD
-585 ATTRGMTA
+585 TGND
-593 RPMTPAMTPQAIR
+593 
-606 PCWPCASSSMSRRI
+606 ASSNPAVLAMREQVREQLDVSQDTFRYDYFAYLQRR
-620 RSAMTTLP
+620 
-628 ICSGAGSSIRMNRN
+628 
-642 AAKSAPNAMHSG
+642 
-654 RFSDFRGHPF
+654 
-664 IPGIRSRI
+664 GI
-672 VLDSLTVTVHAA
+672 LNPD
-684 ECVVPSAAV
+684 E
-693 ICRITDV
+693 
-700 EPTAAAVAVTE
+700 

>member
-1 MATVSAPAKRA
+1 MATVSAPVKRA
-12 QRLRPAPLW
+12 RRLRPAPLW

-43 SMSDVSL
+43 SMSNVSL

-87 PLALLT
+87 PFVLLAIT
-93 IAHCVLY
+93 NCVLY

-114 AGDGARFVSAA
+114 AGDGARFISAS
-125 YFHLKVGQW
+125 YFR
-134 LSIAVC
+134 LSKGEWFSLAVC
-140 LAMMLCAVIFM
+140 MAMMLCAVIFM

-175 VVVHNVLAYRG
+175 VVVHNALAYRG

-243 TDQRLA
+243 TDQRIA

-260 EAADTPMTGA
+260 AAADTPMTGA
-270 FAGKNLILIMMES
+270 FAGKNLIFIMMES
-283 VDDWLVTPE
+283 MDDWLVTPE

-297 YRLEQEGVYFRNYY
+297 WRMEQEGLYFPNYY
-311 APIFLA
+311 APMFLSA
-317 AATFNSEFTANTG
+317 GTFNSEFTANTG
-330 MIAPEYQVRNSY
+330 LIAPEHHVRNSY
-342 YTEHALPYSLANLF
+342 YAEHALPYSLANLF
-356 CDAGYRARSY
+356 RDAGYSARSY

-436 NISEPHLDRART
+436 NISEPHLDRAPRGDRLQRRT
-448 VIDYSTVPYTTE
+448 VHDRGAERGVHPRRGTGHGDGRLHRRPARAAGGRRSRRGHG
-460 AQKEE
+460 A
-465 YTRAVAQAM
+465 RAVHGSLLQVFLRYGAHRGHQGHQRSQPAL
-474 ETDAFIGGLRE
+474 ERAVRDLDGGHHAAGLRKIR
-485 QLEADGHAEDT
+485 QHDGHRADDRGP
-496 VLMLF
+496 VLAG
-501 TDHYCKYFSDT
+501 YRP
-512 ELIEA
+512 A
-517 IKGTSD
+517 
-523 HNLLSNVPFVI
+523 LLYRQRYVRP
-534 WTEGITP
+534 G
-541 QVSENTSA
+541 
-549 RWTSRRRS
+549 RRR
-557 WTCSRWT
+557 
-564 PTCAIISA
+564 
-572 TICSARTAAWSTF
+572 
-585 ATTRGMTA
+585 GLL
-593 RPMTPAMTPQAIR
+593 PQLR
-606 PCWPCASSSMSRRI
+606 
-620 RSAMTTLP
+620 
-628 ICSGAGSSIRMNRN
+628 
-642 AAKSAPNAMHSG
+642 
-654 RFSDFRGHPF
+654 
-664 IPGIRSRI
+664 
-672 VLDSLTVTVHAA
+672 
-684 ECVVPSAAV
+684 VV
-693 ICRITDV
+693 
-700 EPTAAAVAVTE
+700 

>member
-1 MATVSAPAKRA
+1 MATVSAPVKRA
-12 QRLRPAPLW
+12 RRLRPAPLW
-21 LSLLLAFLAYFLLDF
+21 LSLLPAFLAYFFLDF

-43 SMSDVSL
+43 AMSNVSL

-87 PLALLT
+87 PFALLT
-93 IAHCVLY
+93 ITHCVLY

-140 LAMMLCAVIFM
+140 LALMLCAVIFT
-151 PKARPGRR
+151 PQTHVGRR
-159 GRIVAAVLA
+159 GGIGAAVLA
-168 VACAAGI
+168 AVCAAGI
-175 VVVHNVLAYRG
+175 FVVHTTQMPRG
-186 DDQDRSEYLSWD
+186 GTVEHSEYLAWD
-198 NAESHDTFRD
+198 NAESHDTLADAYAEF
-208 TYTDFS
+208 T
-214 NPNRCLMLTGLY
+214 NANRCLMFSGLY

-236 LWPQDTA
+236 LWPQTTADTE
-243 TDQRLA
+243 RIV

-260 EAADTPMTGA
+260 QAADTPMTGA

-283 VDDWLVTPE
+283 MDDWLVTPE

-297 YRLEQEGVYFRNYY
+297 YRMEQEGVYFRNYY

-342 YTEHALPYSLANLF
+342 YAEHALPYSLANLF
-356 CDAGYRARSY
+356 RDAGYRARSY

-423 TYSGHGPYTTEQQ
+423 TYSGHGPYTEEQDT
-436 NISEPHLDRART
+436 ISAPHLARARA

-485 QLEADGHAEDT
+485 RLEADGHAEDT
-496 VLMLF
+496 VLVLF
-501 TDHYCKYFSDT
+501 TDHYCKYFSDA
-512 ELIEA
+512 ELISA
-517 IKGTSD
+517 IKGETD
-523 HNLLSNVPFVI
+523 RNMLSNVPFVI

-541 QVSENTSA
+541 QVSEKYVSTMDIAPTIVDLFSLDADLRYYIGNDMFGQDGGVVYFRNYAWYDGKTYDTGNDASTNPA
-549 RWTSRRRS
+549 VLAMRRQVREQLDVS
-557 WTCSRWT
+557 QD
-564 PTCAIISA
+564 
-572 TICSARTAAWSTF
+572 TF
-585 ATTRGMTA
+585 RYDYFAYLQRRGILN
-593 RPMTPAMTPQAIR
+593 P
-606 PCWPCASSSMSRRI
+606 
-620 RSAMTTLP
+620 
-628 ICSGAGSSIRMNRN
+628 
-642 AAKSAPNAMHSG
+642 
-654 RFSDFRGHPF
+654 D
-664 IPGIRSRI
+664 
-672 VLDSLTVTVHAA
+672 
-684 ECVVPSAAV
+684 E
-693 ICRITDV
+693 
-700 EPTAAAVAVTE
+700 

>member
-1 MATVSAPAKRA
+1 MATVSAPVKRA
-12 QRLRPAPLW
+12 RRLRPAPLW
-21 LSLLLAFLAYFLLDF
+21 LSLLPAFLAYFFLDF

-43 SMSDVSL
+43 AMSNVSL

-87 PLALLT
+87 PFALLT

-114 AGDGARFVSAA
+114 AGDGARFVSEA

-140 LAMMLCAVIFM
+140 LALMLCAVIFT
-151 PKARPGRR
+151 PPTHVGRR
-159 GRIVAAVLA
+159 GGIAAAVLA
-168 VACAAGI
+168 AACAAGI
-175 VVVHNVLAYRG
+175 FAVHTTQMPRG
-186 DDQDRSEYLSWD
+186 GAVEHSEYLAWD
-198 NAESHDTFRD
+198 NAESHDTLADAYAEF
-208 TYTDFS
+208 T
-214 NPNRCLMLTGLY
+214 NANRCLMFSGLY

-236 LWPQDTA
+236 LWPQTMADTE
-243 TDQRLA
+243 RIA

-297 YRLEQEGVYFRNYY
+297 YRLEQEGVDFRNYY

-330 MIAPEYQVRNSY
+330 LIAPEYQVRNSY
-342 YTEHALPYSLANLF
+342 YSEHALPYSLPNLF
-356 CDAGYRARSY
+356 RDAGYRARSF
-366 HAANPNIYNRGQIHL
+366 HAANPSIYNRGQIHL
-381 NFGYESYNDYGD
+381 NFGYESYSDYGD

-436 NISEPHLDRART
+436 NISEPHLDRARA

-485 QLEADGHAEDT
+485 RLEADGHAEDT

-534 WTEGITP
+534 WTEGIAP
-541 QVSENTSA
+541 QVYDKYVSTMDIA
-549 RWTSRRRS
+549 
-557 WTCSRWT
+557 
-564 PTCAIISA
+564 PTVVDLFSLDADLRYYIGNDMFGPDGGVVYF
-572 TICSARTAAWSTF
+572 RNYAWYDGKTYD
-585 ATTRGMTA
+585 TGND
-593 RPMTPAMTPQAIR
+593 
-606 PCWPCASSSMSRRI
+606 ASSNPAVLAMREQAREQLDVSQDTFRYDYFACLQRR
-620 RSAMTTLP
+620 
-628 ICSGAGSSIRMNRN
+628 
-642 AAKSAPNAMHSG
+642 
-654 RFSDFRGHPF
+654 
-664 IPGIRSRI
+664 GI
-672 VLDSLTVTVHAA
+672 LNPD
-684 ECVVPSAAV
+684 E
-693 ICRITDV
+693 
-700 EPTAAAVAVTE
+700 

>member
-1 MATVSAPAKRA
+1 M
-12 QRLRPAPLW
+12 
-21 LSLLLAFLAYFLLDF
+21 
-36 SLRLFYG
+36 
-43 SMSDVSL
+43 
-50 WAWQPLVFTL
+50 
-60 LWSGT
+60 
-65 MTAIAALLPRT
+65 
-76 GRRIFLLVTFV
+76 
-87 PLALLT
+87 
-93 IAHCVLY
+93 
-100 QLTGTCFSFADLAY
+100 
-114 AGDGARFVSAA
+114 
-125 YFHLKVGQW
+125 
-134 LSIAVC
+134 
-140 LAMMLCAVIFM
+140 
-151 PKARPGRR
+151 
-159 GRIVAAVLA
+159 LA

-175 VVVHNVLAYRG
+175 IVVHNVLVYRG

-214 NPNRCLMLTGLY
+214 NTNRCLMLTGLY

-297 YRLEQEGVYFRNYY
+297 YRLEQEGVHFRNYY

-330 MIAPEYQVRNSY
+330 LIAPEYQVRNSY
-342 YTEHALPYSLANLF
+342 YAEHALPYSLANLF
-356 CDAGYRARSY
+356 RDAGYSARSY

-436 NISEPHLDRART
+436 NISEPHLDRARA

-485 QLEADGHAEDT
+485 RLEADGHAEDT

-501 TDHYCKYFSDT
+501 TDHYCKYFSDA
-512 ELIEA
+512 ELISA
-517 IKGTSD
+517 IKGETD
-523 HNLLSNVPFVI
+523 RNMLSNVPFVI

-541 QVSENTSA
+541 QVSEKYVSTMDIA
-549 RWTSRRRS
+549 
-557 WTCSRWT
+557 
-564 PTCAIISA
+564 PTIVDLFSLDADLRYYIGNDMFGPDGGVVYF
-572 TICSARTAAWSTF
+572 RNYAWYDGKTYD
-585 ATTRGMTA
+585 TGND
-593 RPMTPAMTPQAIR
+593 
-606 PCWPCASSSMSRRI
+606 ASSNPAVLAMREQVREQIDISQDTFRSDYFAYLQRRGI
-620 RSAMTTLP
+620 L
-628 ICSGAGSSIRMNRN
+628 N
-642 AAKSAPNAMHSG
+642 
-654 RFSDFRGHPF
+654 SD
-664 IPGIRSRI
+664 
-672 VLDSLTVTVHAA
+672 
-684 ECVVPSAAV
+684 E
-693 ICRITDV
+693 
-700 EPTAAAVAVTE
+700 

>member
-1 MATVSAPAKRA
+1 MATVSAPVKRA
-12 QRLRPAPLW
+12 RRLRPAPLW
-21 LSLLLAFLAYFLLDF
+21 LSLLPAFLAYFFLDF

-43 SMSDVSL
+43 AMSNVSL

-76 GRRIFLLVTFV
+76 GRCIFLLVTFV
-87 PLALLT
+87 PFALLT
-93 IAHCVLY
+93 ITHCVLY

-125 YFHLKVGQW
+125 YSHLKVGQW

-140 LAMMLCAVIFM
+140 LALMLCAVIFT
-151 PKARPGRR
+151 PQTRVGRR
-159 GRIVAAVLA
+159 GGIAAAVLA
-168 VACAAGI
+168 AACAAGI
-175 VVVHNVLAYRG
+175 FVVHTTQMPRG
-186 DDQDRSEYLSWD
+186 GIMEHSEYLAWD
-198 NAESHDTFRD
+198 NAESHDTLADAYAEF
-208 TYTDFS
+208 T
-214 NPNRCLMLTGLY
+214 NANRCLMFSGLY
-226 QYTVRGAAVT
+226 QYTVRGAVVT
-236 LWPQDTA
+236 LWPQTTADTE
-243 TDQRLA
+243 RIA
-249 ELDDYYASHPK
+249 ELDAYYAAHPK
-260 EAADTPMTGA
+260 QAADTPMTGA

-297 YRLEQEGVYFRNYY
+297 YRMEQEGVYFRNYY

-342 YTEHALPYSLANLF
+342 YAEHALPYSLANLF
-356 CDAGYRARSY
+356 RDAGYRARSY

-436 NISEPHLDRART
+436 NISEPHLDRARA

-474 ETDAFIGGLRE
+474 ETDAFIGGLRK

-501 TDHYCKYFSDT
+501 TDHYCKYFSDA
-512 ELIEA
+512 EFISV
-517 IKGTSD
+517 IKGETD
-523 HNLLSNVPFVI
+523 RNMLSNVPFVI

-541 QVSENTSA
+541 QVSEKYVSTMDIAPTIVDLFSLDADLRYYIGNDMFGPDGGVVYFRNYAWYDGKTYDTGNDASTNPVVLA
-549 RWTSRRRS
+549 MREQVREQIDISQDTFRYDYFAYLQRR
-557 WTCSRWT
+557 
-564 PTCAIISA
+564 
-572 TICSARTAAWSTF
+572 
-585 ATTRGMTA
+585 
-593 RPMTPAMTPQAIR
+593 
-606 PCWPCASSSMSRRI
+606 
-620 RSAMTTLP
+620 
-628 ICSGAGSSIRMNRN
+628 
-642 AAKSAPNAMHSG
+642 
-654 RFSDFRGHPF
+654 
-664 IPGIRSRI
+664 GI
-672 VLDSLTVTVHAA
+672 LNPD
-684 ECVVPSAAV
+684 E
-693 ICRITDV
+693 
-700 EPTAAAVAVTE
+700 

>member
-1 MATVSAPAKRA
+1 MATVSAPVKRTR
-12 QRLRPAPLW
+12 RLRPAPLW

-134 LSIAVC
+134 LSIAGC
-140 LAMMLCAVIFM
+140 LALMLCAVIFT
-151 PKARPGRR
+151 PQTHVGRR
-159 GRIVAAVLA
+159 GGIAAAVLA
-168 VACAAGI
+168 AACAAGI
-175 VVVHNVLAYRG
+175 FVVHTTQMPRG
-186 DDQDRSEYLSWD
+186 GAVEHSEYLAWD
-198 NAESHDTFRD
+198 NAESHDTLADAYAEF
-208 TYTDFS
+208 T
-214 NPNRCLMLTGLY
+214 NANRCLMFSGLY
-226 QYTVRGAAVT
+226 QYTVRGAVVT
-236 LWPQDTA
+236 LWPQTTADTE
-243 TDQRLA
+243 RIA
-249 ELDDYYASHPK
+249 ELDAYYAAHPK
-260 EAADTPMTGA
+260 QAADTPMTGA

-356 CDAGYRARSY
+356 RDAGYSARSY

-436 NISEPHLDRART
+436 NISEPHLDRARA

-485 QLEADGHAEDT
+485 RLEADGHAEDT

-501 TDHYCKYFSDT
+501 TDHYCKYFSDV
-512 ELIEA
+512 ELISA
-517 IKGTSD
+517 IKGETD
-523 HNLLSNVPFVI
+523 RNMLSNVPFVI

-541 QVSENTSA
+541 QVSEKYVSTMDIA
-549 RWTSRRRS
+549 
-557 WTCSRWT
+557 
-564 PTCAIISA
+564 PTIVDLFSLDADLRYYIGNDMFGPDGGVVYF
-572 TICSARTAAWSTF
+572 RNYAWYDGKTYD
-585 ATTRGMTA
+585 TGND
-593 RPMTPAMTPQAIR
+593 
-606 PCWPCASSSMSRRI
+606 ASSNPAVLAMREQVREQLDVSQDTFRYDYFACLQRR
-620 RSAMTTLP
+620 
-628 ICSGAGSSIRMNRN
+628 
-642 AAKSAPNAMHSG
+642 
-654 RFSDFRGHPF
+654 
-664 IPGIRSRI
+664 GI
-672 VLDSLTVTVHAA
+672 LNPD
-684 ECVVPSAAV
+684 E
-693 ICRITDV
+693 
-700 EPTAAAVAVTE
+700 

>member
-1 MATVSAPAKRA
+1 MATVSAPVKRVR
-12 QRLRPAPLW
+12 RLRPAPLW

-114 AGDGARFVSAA
+114 AGDGARFISAS
-125 YFHLKVGQW
+125 YFRLRKGEW
-134 LSIAVC
+134 FSLAVC

-151 PKARPGRR
+151 PTARPGRR

-168 VACAAGI
+168 AACAAGI
-175 VVVHNVLAYRG
+175 LVVHTTQMPQGGIVEHN
-186 DDQDRSEYLSWD
+186 EYFAWND
-198 NAESHDTFRD
+198 AASHDTLSE
-208 TYTDFS
+208 TYAEFT
-214 NPNRCLMLTGLY
+214 NANRCLMFSGLY

-436 NISEPHLDRART
+436 NISEPHLDRARA

-485 QLEADGHAEDT
+485 RLEADGHAEDT

-501 TDHYCKYFSDT
+501 TDHYCKYFSDV
-512 ELIEA
+512 ELISA
-517 IKGTSD
+517 IKGETD
-523 HNLLSNVPFVI
+523 RNMLSNVPFVI

-541 QVSENTSA
+541 QVSEKYVSTMDIA
-549 RWTSRRRS
+549 
-557 WTCSRWT
+557 
-564 PTCAIISA
+564 PTIVDLFSLDADLRYYIGNDMFGPDGGVVYF
-572 TICSARTAAWSTF
+572 RNYAWYDGKTYD
-585 ATTRGMTA
+585 TGND
-593 RPMTPAMTPQAIR
+593 
-606 PCWPCASSSMSRRI
+606 ASSNPAVLAMREQVREQLNVSQDTFRYDYFAYLQRR
-620 RSAMTTLP
+620 
-628 ICSGAGSSIRMNRN
+628 
-642 AAKSAPNAMHSG
+642 
-654 RFSDFRGHPF
+654 
-664 IPGIRSRI
+664 GI
-672 VLDSLTVTVHAA
+672 LNP
-684 ECVVPSAAV
+684 E
-693 ICRITDV
+693 
-700 EPTAAAVAVTE
+700 E

>member
-1 MATVSAPAKRA
+1 MATVSAPVKRA
-12 QRLRPAPLW
+12 RRLRPAPLW
-21 LSLLLAFLAYFLLDF
+21 LSLLPAFLAYFFLDF

-43 SMSDVSL
+43 AMSNVSL

-87 PLALLT
+87 PFVLLT
-93 IAHCVLY
+93 ITHCVLY

-140 LAMMLCAVIFM
+140 LALMLCAVIFT
-151 PKARPGRR
+151 PQTRVGRR
-159 GRIVAAVLA
+159 GGIAAAVLA
-168 VACAAGI
+168 AACAAGI
-175 VVVHNVLAYRG
+175 FVVHTVLMPRG
-186 DDQDRSEYLSWD
+186 GIMEHNEYLAWND
-198 NAESHDTFRD
+198 AESHDTLADAYAEF
-208 TYTDFS
+208 T
-214 NPNRCLMLTGLY
+214 NANRCLMFSGLY
-226 QYTVRGAAVT
+226 QYTVRGAVVT
-236 LWPQDTA
+236 IWPQTTADTE
-243 TDQRLA
+243 RIA
-249 ELDDYYASHPK
+249 ELDAYYAAHPK
-260 EAADTPMTGA
+260 QAADTPMTGA

-356 CDAGYRARSY
+356 RDAGYRARSY

-393 LGMDDYMLDSQL
+393 LGMDDYTLDSQL
-405 LRGYDQIVSD
+405 LRGYDRIVSD

-423 TYSGHGPYTTEQQ
+423 TYSGHGPYTEEQDT
-436 NISEPHLDRART
+436 ISAPHLARARA

-474 ETDAFIGGLRE
+474 ETDAFIGGLRK

-496 VLMLF
+496 VLVLF

-517 IKGTSD
+517 IKGTGD

-541 QVSENTSA
+541 QVSEKYVSTMDIAPTIVDLFSLNANLRYYIGNDMFGPDGGVVYFRNYAWYDGKTYDTGNDAATNPAVLAMREQVREQIDISQDTFRYDYFA
-549 RWTSRRRS
+549 YLQRR
-557 WTCSRWT
+557 
-564 PTCAIISA
+564 
-572 TICSARTAAWSTF
+572 
-585 ATTRGMTA
+585 
-593 RPMTPAMTPQAIR
+593 
-606 PCWPCASSSMSRRI
+606 
-620 RSAMTTLP
+620 
-628 ICSGAGSSIRMNRN
+628 
-642 AAKSAPNAMHSG
+642 
-654 RFSDFRGHPF
+654 
-664 IPGIRSRI
+664 GI
-672 VLDSLTVTVHAA
+672 LNPD
-684 ECVVPSAAV
+684 E
-693 ICRITDV
+693 
-700 EPTAAAVAVTE
+700 